1 MVVLAAV
8 TAQSASAQSTN
19 SPSLM
24 PVVSATAVVPT
35 ASVDDRAA
43 TATLLHPANAT
54 ADVSIA
60 VSFKPRRAALL
71 ARLASSRSHAAGIPL
86 AELKRLFAPSSTE
99 IASTSAYLA
108 SHGLTASG
116 GGLLTRSYTG
126 SVANAEAAFGTTLAT
141 YKSAGVTFRSP
152 VQSPQLPV
160 DVAAGIASVSG
171 LDTYPAAKPATALP
185 AALPAVNA
193 DCAGSTKAQGLWG
206 EGYQPN
212 QLAAP
217 NAYDFE
223 SLINSGANGSGD
235 SLAVV
240 EFSTYSK
247 PDVTTYQAC
256 YGTSVPITDVLV
268 NSGPVHADGPEE
280 VELDQ
285 EIAATA
291 APGLDHIY
299 NFNGP
304 NVGFPAVLD
313 TIVNQAAAKHINE
326 VSISWGLCELNE
338 DPGEVASTDSELQL
352 LAAAGISVFASSGD
366 DGATGCHGQT
376 QLSVSFPATDP
387 YVTAVGGTTL
397 RTGTSGT
404 GHETTWG
411 TPNTGSGGAGGGG
424 MSTYFTMPA
433 WQTGAG
439 VVNSFSEPG
448 PVRPDDDPVSR
459 GTRRLAG
466 RQPRHRLHRER
477 RHLGLRPDRR
487 HQRIDPAAGGD
498 HRRRQHVFARPR
510 RHPDRIREPVLLRA
524 PRVHS
529 RHHVGDEQPEGGRHA
544 VSGHRRL

>member
-1 MVVLAAV
+1 
-8 TAQSASAQSTN
+8 
-19 SPSLM
+19 M

-152 VQSPQLPV
+152 VHSPQLPV
-160 DVAAGIASVSG
+160 AIAAGIASVGG
-171 LDTYPAAKPATALP
+171 LDTFPAVKPATAVP

-193 DCAGSTKAQGLWG
+193 DCAGSTKGQALYGA
-206 EGYQPN
+206 GYQPN

-217 NAYDFE
+217 NAYNFE
-223 SLINSGANGSGD
+223 PLINSGADGTGD

-240 EFSTYSK
+240 EFAQYYK
-247 PDVTTYQAC
+247 NEVTEYQTC
-256 YGTSVPITDVLV
+256 YGTSVPITDVTV
-268 NSGPVHADGPEE
+268 GSGPLDHKGSVE

-285 EIAATA
+285 EIAATT

-299 NFNGP
+299 SFNGQ
-304 NVGFPAVLD
+304 NIGFPLVLD
-313 TIVNQAAAKHINE
+313 AIVNQAASKHINE
-326 VSISWGLCELNE
+326 VSISWGLCEFNE
-338 DPGEVASTDSELQL
+338 DSGEVAASDSEFQL

-366 DGATGCHGQT
+366 DGSTGCHGQPNI
-376 QLSVSFPATDP
+376 SASFPATDP
-387 YVTAVGGTTL
+387 YVTAVGGSSL
-397 RTGTSGT
+397 HTGTSGT

-424 MSTYFTMPA
+424 ISTYFPMPA

-439 VVNSFSEPG
+439 VVNSFSDPTLCGQTTTQCRE
-448 PVRPDDDPVSR
+448 VPDVSLDANPDT
-459 GTRRLAG
+459 GYIVYIGGAG
-466 RQPRHRLHRER
+466 WVA
-477 RHLGLRPDRR
+477 DRR
-487 HQRIDPAAGGD
+487 HQRIHPAAGG
-498 HRRRQHVFARPR
+498 A
-510 RHPDRIREPVLLRA
+510 
-524 PRVHS
+524 
-529 RHHVGDEQPEGGRHA
+529 
-544 VSGHRRL
+544 